1 MKSSFPASTG
11 LPGLDEVL
19 NGLRLGD
26 NVVWQV
32 DEIEDYRH
40 FVLPFVQNAIK
51 EQRRVVYV
59 RFADHDALL
68 EPS

>member
-1 MKSSFPASTG
+1 MKTSFPASTG

-40 FVLPFVQNAIK
+40 FVLSLYFKCHQGTEEDRLHAV
-51 EQRRVVYV
+51 RR
-59 RFADHDALL
+59 
-68 EPS
+68 P